1 MIVLLPPSETKA
13 AGGSG
18 ASLTTASQGLSHL
31 GFPGLAVA
39 RSRALAA
46 LDRLVAAG
54 QDVSTP
60 AKARAA
66 ADNAAVRSAPT
77 MPAIDRYTGVL
88 YDALGAASLDADARA
103 WVDGHVVIQ
112 SALLGFLRAS
122 DSIPSYKVSEHTK
135 LPGER
140 MRELW
145 SGAGAVVEG
154 FALDLRSKA
163 YASLAPVPGAVPVEI
178 VSPEGKALNHWNKA
192 GKGALVRTLAEA
204 GAEASSTDALVA
216 WAADASVPLTSTDDG
231 LRLVVQDPRL
241 ASTGAPSLR

>member
-13 AGGSG
+13 AGGTG
-18 ASLTTASQGLSHL
+18 ASLTTAGL
-31 GFPGLAVA
+31 GYPGLAVA

-66 ADNAAVRSAPT
+66 ADNAAVRTSPT
-77 MPAIDRYTGVL
+77 MPAVERYTGVL
-88 YDALGAASLDADARA
+88 YDALDAGSLAPAARR
-103 WVDGHVVIQ
+103 WVDEHVVIQ
-112 SALLGFLRAS
+112 SALLGFVRAG
-122 DSIPSYKVSEHTK
+122 DLIPAYKVSEHSK

-145 SGAGAVVEG
+145 AHAGDELSG

-163 YASLAPVPGAVPVEI
+163 YAQLAPVAGAVPVEI

-192 GKGALVRTLAEA
+192 GKGAFVRALAESGAEA
-204 GAEASSTDALVA
+204 GSADALVA
-216 WAADASVPLTSTDDG
+216 WAAEASVPLTRTDAG

-241 ASTGAPSLR
+241 AAATR

>member
-13 AGGSG
+13 AGGKG
-18 ASLTTASQGLSHL
+18 APLSTASL
-31 GFPGLAVA
+31 GFPGLAVG

-46 LDRLVAAG
+46 LDRLVAEG

-66 ADNAAVRSAPT
+66 ADNAAVRSSPT
-77 MPAIDRYTGVL
+77 MPAIERYTGVL
-88 YDALGAASLDADARA
+88 YDALGAAELSTAARA
-103 WVDGHVVIQ
+103 WVDDHVVIQ
-112 SALLGFLRAS
+112 SALLGFVRAF
-122 DSIPSYKVSEHTK
+122 DPIPAYKVSEHSK

-140 MRELW
+140 MRDLW
-145 SGAGAVVEG
+145 SGAGGAIEG

-163 YASLAPVPGAVPVEI
+163 YAAIAPVPGAEPVEI

-192 GKGALVRTLAEA
+192 GKGALVRSLALA
-204 GAEASSTDALVA
+204 GVQAETADALLE
-216 WAADASVPLTSTDDG
+216 WAASASVPLTRAERG

-241 ASTGAPSLR
+241 VAAG

>member
-13 AGGSG
+13 AGGTG
-18 ASLTTASQGLSHL
+18 ASLTTADL
-31 GFPGLAVA
+31 GFPGSAVA

-66 ADNAAVRSAPT
+66 ADNAAVRTSPT
-77 MPAIDRYTGVL
+77 MPAIERYTGVL
-88 YDALGAASLDADARA
+88 FDALDAATLEPAARR
-103 WVDGHVVIQ
+103 WVDDHVVIQ
-112 SALLGFLRAS
+112 SALLGLVRAS
-122 DSIPSYKVSEHTK
+122 DLIPAYKVSEHTR

-140 MRELW
+140 MRDLW
-145 SGAGAVVEG
+145 SDAGAAIAG

-163 YASLAPVPGAVPVEI
+163 YASLAPVAGAVPVEI

-192 GKGALVRTLAEA
+192 GKGALVRRLAM
-204 GAEASSTDALVA
+204 AEVEVDTADALVS
-216 WAADASVPLTSTDDG
+216 WASSADVPLTRTEAG
-231 LRLVVQDPRL
+231 LRLVVRDPRL
-241 ASTGAPSLR
+241 ARV

>member
-13 AGGSG
+13 AGGTAEPLS
-18 ASLTTASQGLSHL
+18 TASL

-66 ADNAAVRSAPT
+66 ADNAAVRDAPT
-77 MPAIDRYTGVL
+77 MPAIERYTGVL
-88 YDALGAASLDADARA
+88 YDALGAASLDADARD
-103 WVDGHVVIQ
+103 WVDAHVVIQ
-112 SALLGFLRAS
+112 SALLGFVRAS
-122 DSIPSYKVSEHTK
+122 DRIPAYKVSEHTR

-140 MRELW
+140 MRDLW
-145 SGAGAVVEG
+145 SGAGDAIEG

-163 YASLAPVPGAVPVEI
+163 YAALAPVTGAVPVEI
-178 VSPEGKALNHWNKA
+178 VSPEGRALNHWNKA
-192 GKGALVRTLAEA
+192 GKGALVRSLAEA
-204 GAEASSTDALVA
+204 GVEAPSVDALVA
-216 WAADASVPLTSTDDG
+216 WAASAGVPLTRAEGG

-241 ASTGAPSLR
+241 VAAR